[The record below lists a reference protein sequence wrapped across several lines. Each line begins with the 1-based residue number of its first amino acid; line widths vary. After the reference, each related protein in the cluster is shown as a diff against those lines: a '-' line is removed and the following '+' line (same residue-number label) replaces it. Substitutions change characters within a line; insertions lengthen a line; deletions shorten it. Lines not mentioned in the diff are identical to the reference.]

1 MAECK
6 QCGGAVPDDASFCPS
21 CGAPQLD
28 GAAVTPT
35 GAVEQ
40 GSEGD
45 AAAEAA
51 GSPAAEQAEVVE
63 KSQDTERLVAADA
76 AAADGPVAE
85 ATDASMVSEGAGV
98 ADATVAGDPLA
109 EATSADSAAETV
121 SEELATGTSD
131 AASPESA
138 AEPVGAAAA
147 AEPTDVPGAAQPA
160 APVPPATLEAA
171 SAGAI
176 PAAAPAAPQTAP
188 APASAPASAP
198 GGPAPAP
205 APVPA
210 PEPEPNTPPV
220 DWSYGNQSP
229 ATPDVGLMPQGQPR
243 DPRSPLKRAW
253 ADFKTSP
260 GHWSMP
266 AKLALLQLV
275 PIAGVVAATGYIQQW
290 GAEQAFGR
298 RDPLP
303 TRIVR
308 PGVLEAGFNATL
320 TNCVLGAVMFCINF
334 VLDGLTSRGVTGDL
348 ISLAFELL
356 LAPLFAI
363 MTLRSAICW
372 RVKPGLS
379 VSRAWKMLTTRGKTG
394 PLFTAVLV
402 PSLIMGVIVGV
413 AAFVLVSIVT
423 MRLSASMAAYS
434 MVYDYYYGD
443 LYVVLLNELPV
454 ILFNI
459 VVFVLIFL
467 FFANVAGLVSTRAVG
482 YWMRDFAPE
491 TWQEYQEGAKAD
503 IANHPLGR

>member
-45 AAAEAA
+45 GAAEAA
-51 GSPAAEQAEVVE
+51 GSPAVERAEVVE
-63 KSQDTERLVAADA
+63 KSQDTERPVAADA

-98 ADATVAGDPLA
+98 ADATVAGEPLA

-121 SEELATGTSD
+121 SEESATGTRD

-138 AEPVGAAAA
+138 AEPVGAA

-160 APVPPATLEAA
+160 APVPPAAPEAA
-171 SAGAI
+171 SSAGAV

-188 APASAPASAP
+188 VPAPAPAP

-205 APVPA
+205 APA

-229 ATPDVGLMPQGQPR
+229 ATPDAGLMPQGQPR

-275 PIAGVVAATGYIQQW
+275 PVAGVVAATGYIQQW

-298 RDPLP
+298 REPLP

-308 PGVLEAGFNATL
+308 PGVLEAGFNAVL
-320 TNCVLGAVMFCINF
+320 TSCVLGAVMFCINF
-334 VLDGLTSRGVTGDL
+334 VLDGLTGGEGAGEF
-348 ISLAFELL
+348 ISIALGLL
-356 LAPLFAI
+356 VSPLFAI

-379 VSRAWKMLTTRGKTG
+379 VSRAWKMLTTQGKTG

-503 IANHPLGR
+503 IANHPFGR

>member
-35 GAVEQ
+35 GAVGQ

-45 AAAEAA
+45 GAAEA
-51 GSPAAEQAEVVE
+51 PVPPVAEQAEVVE
-63 KSQDTERLVAADA
+63 KSQDTERPVA
-76 AAADGPVAE
+76 AAAA
-85 ATDASMVSEGAGV
+85 
-98 ADATVAGDPLA
+98 VAGEPVA
-109 EATSADSAAETV
+109 EATSADSAAETA
-121 SEELATGTSD
+121 SEEPAAGTSD
-131 AASPESA
+131 AASSEPA

-147 AEPTDVPGAAQPA
+147 AEPTDVPATAQPA
-160 APVPPATLEAA
+160 APVPPAAPEAA
-171 SAGAI
+171 PSAGAV
-176 PAAAPAAPQTAP
+176 PAADPAAPPTV
-188 APASAPASAP
+188 
-198 GGPAPAP
+198 P

-210 PEPEPNTPPV
+210 PAPGDSAPAPTPAPGPEPNTPPV
-220 DWSYGNQSP
+220 DWSYGGQSP
-229 ATPDVGLMPQGQPR
+229 ATPDAGLMPQGQPR

-266 AKLALLQLV
+266 AKLVLLQLV

-298 RDPLP
+298 REPLP

-320 TNCVLGAVMFCINF
+320 TNCVLAAVMFCINF
-334 VLDGLTSRGVTGDL
+334 VLGGLTGRGVTGDL

-379 VSRAWKMLTTRGKTG
+379 VSRAWKMLTTRGKTS

-423 MRLSASMAAYS
+423 MRLSATMAAYS

-459 VVFVLIFL
+459 VVFALIFL

-491 TWQEYQEGAKAD
+491 TWQEYQEGAAAD
-503 IANHPLGR
+503 IANHPFGR

>member
-35 GAVEQ
+35 GAVGQ

-45 AAAEAA
+45 GAAEVKVPEGDGAAEA
-51 GSPAAEQAEVVE
+51 PVPPVAEQAEVVE
-63 KSQDTERLVAADA
+63 KSQDTERPVAADA

-85 ATDASMVSEGAGV
+85 ATDASMVSEGGGA
-98 ADATVAGDPLA
+98 A
-109 EATSADSAAETV
+109 EAAGSPVAEASSTDNAAETAV
-121 SEELATGTSD
+121 EESATGTSD
-131 AASPESA
+131 AVSPEPA

-147 AEPTDVPGAAQPA
+147 AEPTDVPAAAQPA
-160 APVPPATLEAA
+160 VPVPPTEPEAA
-171 SAGAI
+171 PSAGAV

-188 APASAPASAP
+188 APAPAPAP

-205 APVPA
+205 APA
-210 PEPEPNTPPV
+210 PGPEPNTPPV
-220 DWSYGNQSP
+220 DWSYGGQSP
-229 ATPDVGLMPQGQPR
+229 ATPDAGLMPQGQPR

-275 PIAGVVAATGYIQQW
+275 PVAGIVAATGYIQQW

-298 RDPLP
+298 REPLP

-308 PGVLEAGFNATL
+308 PGVLEAGFNAVL
-320 TNCVLGAVMFCINF
+320 TSCVLGAVMFCINF
-334 VLDGLTSRGVTGDL
+334 VLDGLTGGEGAGEF
-348 ISLAFELL
+348 ISIALGLL
-356 LAPLFAI
+356 VSPLFAI

-379 VSRAWKMLTTRGKTG
+379 VSRAWKMLTTQGKTG
-394 PLFTAVLV
+394 PLFAAVLI
-402 PSLIMGVIVGV
+402 PSLIVTVIGVVVVIVL
-413 AAFVLVSIVT
+413 FSI
-423 MRLSASMAAYS
+423 MRC
-434 MVYDYYYGD
+434 
-443 LYVVLLNELPV
+443 
-454 ILFNI
+454 
-459 VVFVLIFL
+459 
-467 FFANVAGLVSTRAVG
+467 R
-482 YWMRDFAPE
+482 
-491 TWQEYQEGAKAD
+491 
-503 IANHPLGR
+503 